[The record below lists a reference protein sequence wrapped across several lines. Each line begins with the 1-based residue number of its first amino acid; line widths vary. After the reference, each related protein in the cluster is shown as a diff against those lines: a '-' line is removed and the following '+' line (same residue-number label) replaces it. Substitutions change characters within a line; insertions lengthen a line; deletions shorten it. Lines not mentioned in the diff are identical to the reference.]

1 MFRTILATTIAL
13 VAIAA
18 PASASPHTLNIESA
32 PTTTF
37 NTPTLFY
44 VYGTDAPPSDLGGDF
59 WIEIVDL
66 PGEIVPAC
74 PFGHQDALGFAEN
87 LPGQILDI
95 SLQPDRAVG
104 GDFSNPIIF
113 RPLMPHRN
121 LICAYTHDGAGTT
134 LARAAAVI
142 DVQPLPTANPTPQP
156 TANPTPQPTRAADR
170 QPHAPADR
178 PRPRPRRQA
187 GQHRATDPD
196 QGRAHRD
203 VRQGH
208 VGRRPES
215 RVRVAGRRSPR
226 AGRREAHAQRRT
238 PARAPCALCGH
249 RFERRRPRP
258 RSAARSRCNERSGF
272 RVCAE
277 SPDPDVRLFRVV
289 VNADTRSAPGID
301 EGSNNESHDCDRCC
315 PP

>member
-1 MFRTILATTIAL
+1 MLRTTLATVIAL
-13 VAIAA
+13 AAIAV

-32 PTTTF
+32 ATTTF

-44 VYGTDAPPSDLGGDF
+44 VYGTDAPPSDIAGDF

-66 PGEIVPAC
+66 PGEIIPAC

-95 SLQPDRAVG
+95 SLQPDRAVS

-121 LICAYTHDGAGTT
+121 LICAYTHDGAGMT

-142 DVQPLPTANPTPQP
+142 DVQPLATANPTPQP
-156 TANPTPQPTRAADR
+156 TANPTPTD
-170 QPHAPADR
+170 APADR
-178 PRPRPRRQA
+178 RPDAPTDRPQPRPRRQA

-196 QGRAHRD
+196 QGRPHRD
-203 VRQGH
+203 VWQGH
-208 VGRRPES
+208 VGRRAEP

-226 AGRREAHAQRRT
+226 ARRRQAHAQRRT
-238 PARAPCALCGH
+238 PARPPRAVCGH
-249 RFERRRPRP
+249 RFERRRRHDRAQPLAQGVTSPRV
-258 RSAARSRCNERSGF
+258 SGLCGIARPGRASVPGGGERGHTF
-272 RVCAE
+272 RAW
-277 SPDPDVRLFRVV
+277 
-289 VNADTRSAPGID
+289 
-301 EGSNNESHDCDRCC
+301 DRRGE
-315 PP
+315 

>member
-1 MFRTILATTIAL
+1 MFRMTLATTVAL

-32 PTTTF
+32 ATTTF
-37 NTPTLFY
+37 DTPTLFY

-66 PGEIVPAC
+66 PGEIIPAC

-95 SLQPDRAVG
+95 SLQPDRAVS

-142 DVQPLPTANPTPQP
+142 DVQPAATANPTPEPTATPTPQP
-156 TANPTPQPTRAADR
+156 TATPTPQPTATPTP
-170 QPHAPADR
+170 QPIVHNPAPVPKPVNTAR
-178 PRPRPRRQA
+178 PSLTKTGRT
-187 GQHRATDPD
+187 ATCGKGTWDGALNLAFAWQID
-196 QGRAHRD
+196 GRH
-203 VRQGH
+203 VRGATKRTLGVVHLRGH
-208 VGRRPES
+208 H
-215 RVRVAGRRSPR
+215 VR
-226 AGRREAHAQRRT
+226 
-238 PARAPCALCGH
+238 CA
-249 RFERRRPRP
+249 
-258 RSAARSRCNERSGF
+258 
-272 RVCAE
+272 V
-277 SPDPDVRLFRVV
+277 
-289 VNADTRSAPGID
+289 T
-301 EGSNNESHDCDRCC
+301 GSNAGGATTALSRSLKV
-315 PP
+315 